1 MRAGIMR
8 DRVKVQRFV
17 TADDAMGAAAR
28 EWQDVTEVAAQIV
41 EQMRGNEFNAAGT
54 DVAEG
59 TVRIRMREL
68 PGMAFDP
75 AWRLVDVDRGDI
87 YEIVD
92 IVPSRLR
99 NDLTVIAR
107 HGGVSR

>member
-1 MRAGIMR
+1 MRAGILR

-17 TADDAMGAAAR
+17 AAADAMGAPDR
-28 EWQDVTEVAAQIV
+28 QWQDVTEVSAQIV
-41 EQMRGNEFNAAGT
+41 EQMRGNEFNAVGT

-75 AWRLVDVDRGDI
+75 AWRLVDVDRGDV
-87 YEIVD
+87 YEVVD

-107 HGGVSR
+107 HGGARR